1 MLQIAIA
8 GIAHPDE
15 FRSVHRMAGN
25 VRLSLCAWL
34 TEQFATLSTMV
45 SLHKEKED
53 MGERTAYEPLQEEEE
68 EEEGERRGGLHTLR
82 TMVKGFL
89 QLLQFVAPE
98 FGCQALHP
106 PLSCVCLL

>member
-15 FRSVHRMAGN
+15 FRSVHRMAGD

-53 MGERTAYEPLQEEEE
+53 MGERTAYEPLQEE
-68 EEEGERRGGLHTLR
+68 GGGGLHTLR

-106 PLSCVCLL
+106 PISCVCLL